1 MRLAALPPFRRHATK
16 APMIAALYR
25 TPVAL
30 LTLTA
35 VMWAMNAIIGQLAR
49 GEITPYA
56 LVLGRWAM
64 VAIVM
69 WALFGHE
76 VRACWP
82 ALRARLG
89 WLVLAALCGFT
100 GFNTLFYIASTQ
112 TTGINVGIIQGSMPV
127 FVLIGAFLAFGDR
140 VGRGQL
146 LGVAVTLLGVILV
159 AAGGSLER
167 LLALAFNRGDII
179 MLGACL
185 LYAGYAVAL
194 RNRPD
199 APGRALFTFFAVV
212 SAISA
217 IPLAAWEAAQSGY
230 PWPTA
235 KGWALT
241 AIVAIFP
248 SCLAQLFF
256 LRGVDL
262 IGPGRA
268 GVYIN
273 LVPVFAAIL
282 AILILGERFYAYHAA
297 ALVLVIGGIWL
308 AQRQR
313 G

>member
-1 MRLAALPPFRRHATK
+1 MRAAVLLPFLQHATN
-16 APMIAALYR
+16 AAMIAALYR
-25 TPVAL
+25 APTAL

-35 VMWAMNAIIGQLAR
+35 VMWAMNAIIGQLAV
-49 GEITPYA
+49 GEITPFA

-64 VAIVM
+64 VAAAM
-69 WALFGHE
+69 GLLYGGE
-76 VRACWP
+76 LRRSWP
-82 ALRARLG
+82 ALRARFG
-89 WLVLAALCGFT
+89 WLVLAAICGFT
-100 GFNTLFYIASTQ
+100 GFNTLFYIASQQ
-112 TTGINVGIIQGSMPV
+112 TSGINIGILQGSMPV
-127 FVLIGAFLAFGDR
+127 FVLLGAFAAFGDR
-140 VGRGQL
+140 VSRAQL
-146 LGVAVTLLGVILV
+146 AGVAVTLVGVLLV
-159 AAGGSLER
+159 ASGGDIDR
-167 LLALAFNRGDII
+167 LLGLALNRGDLI
-179 MLGACL
+179 MLAACL

-199 APGRALFTFFAVV
+199 VPGTALFAFFAI
-212 SAISA
+212 ISA
-217 IPLAAWEAAQSGY
+217 ITALPLAAWEATQPGY
-230 PWPTA
+230 LWPSA
-235 KGWALT
+235 EGWALT
-241 AIVAIFP
+241 LIVAIFP

-282 AILILGERFYAYHAA
+282 AILILGERFHIYHGA